1 MKVIHLITDHRRD
14 AGAGNSGSTGI
25 GGWAV
30 VVILLLLLVGAG
42 AIADFGW
49 TVSSADVPVSGYVA
63 LASST
68 LESRVKSEIG

>member
-1 MKVIHLITDHRRD
+1 MKVIHLIADHRRD

-30 VVILLLLLVGAG
+30 VIILLLLLVGAG

-49 TVSSADVPVSGYVA
+49 TVSGYVA